1 MIKIMYFISFLSF
14 PETFT
19 KKRDPPYNKVPNS
32 VFLLLKFSFL
42 VFFLAPVFLIFWKEI
57 IS

>member
-1 MIKIMYFISFLSF
+1 MIKKISFHLFLSQ
-14 PETFT
+14 
-19 KKRDPPYNKVPNS
+19 KCLLKRDPPYNKVPNS